1 MISFIIVDAF
11 GYTPLAP
18 HELNRSWNDGSD
30 GMRKW
35 LALYNPA
42 YFLSKWFGDDGIIQ
56 SEAVSQEA
64 AALELALLERRLL
77 LPT

>member
-1 MISFIIVDAF
+1 MISFIIIDAF
-11 GYTPLAP
+11 GCTLLVP
-18 HELNRSWNDGSD
+18 HELSRSWNDGSD

-42 YFLSKWFGDDGIIQ
+42 YFLSKWFGGDGILQ
-56 SEAVSQEA
+56 NEAVSQEA
-64 AALELALLERRLL
+64 AALELALLERRLP